1 MRPLWLAMVLK
12 KILVGLDGTTRGIH
26 AFRMAG
32 ILAHATGA
40 EVLGVTVH
48 TGPVAQAS
56 PADPRH
62 RIRQG
67 VPAVEI
73 PRLAESEGA
82 DLIVL
87 GRCPLAPSALG
98 RTGTVTEG
106 VLRRARVPVLI
117 VPEASGLERALAV
130 AADDDSAGVVTAAR
144 AVTAA
149 LRAELHVV
157 QVEPAHAMAGGSWGR
172 EAHQVDPAHEIL
184 DAVRTERADL
194 LIIGRRRGS
203 TAVDRDAGNVA
214 ARVLAQ
220 ARCAVLV
227 VPQ

>member
-1 MRPLWLAMVLK
+1 MVLK
-12 KILVGLDGTTRGIH
+12 KILVGLDGTTRGLH

-32 ILAHATGA
+32 ILAHASGA
-40 EVLGVTVH
+40 EVLAVTVR
-48 TGPVAQAS
+48 TGPGDQAPS
-56 PADPRH
+56 RDPRH
-62 RIRQG
+62 RVLQG
-67 VPAVEI
+67 LPAIEI
-73 PRLAESEGA
+73 PRLAEAEAA

-87 GRCPLAPSALG
+87 GRCPLLPSALG

-117 VPEASGLERALAV
+117 VPEASDLGRALAV
-130 AADDDSAGVVTAAR
+130 AADDDSGEVVAAAR
-144 AVTAA
+144 AVTEA
-149 LRAELHVV
+149 LSAELHVV
-157 QVEPAHAMAGGSWGR
+157 QVEPAHAMAGGAWNR
-172 EAHQVDPAHEIL
+172 EVRHVDPAHEIL
-184 DAVRTERADL
+184 GAVRAERADL

-203 TAVDRDAGNVA
+203 TAVDRDVGNVA